1 MKRKK
6 PKFQRHPKLKRVETG
21 WRKPKGLDNKMR
33 KKLKGKGKMP
43 SIGYGSSKKTRFLHP
58 SGLSEVL
65 VMNPNELEKI
75 NPEKEC
81 VRIQRTVGK
90 RKKMDITKKAKEMG
104 IKVLN
109 PYKVEK
115 K

>member
-6 PKFQRHPKLKRVETG
+6 PNFSRHPKLKRVETG

-43 SIGYGSSKKTRFLHP
+43 SIGYGSSKKTKFLHP
-58 SGLSEVL
+58 SGLSEIL
-65 VMNPNELEKI
+65 ILNPNELEKI

-81 VRIQRTVGK
+81 IRIQKTVGK
-90 RKKMDITKKAKEMG
+90 KKKIIITDKAKEMG

-109 PYKVEK
+109 PYRRSRK
-115 K
+115 